1 MEEIKLFYTLW
12 KVEQR
17 KGRLWTLDNNRD
29 QKMLQRYFCPAEYAT
44 KPKPTANQKATPIPN
59 LKRKLKEK

>member
-12 KVEQR
+12 KVVQR

-44 KPKPTANQKATPIPN
+44 KPKPTAN
-59 LKRKLKEK
+59 RKLPLSLTLKEN